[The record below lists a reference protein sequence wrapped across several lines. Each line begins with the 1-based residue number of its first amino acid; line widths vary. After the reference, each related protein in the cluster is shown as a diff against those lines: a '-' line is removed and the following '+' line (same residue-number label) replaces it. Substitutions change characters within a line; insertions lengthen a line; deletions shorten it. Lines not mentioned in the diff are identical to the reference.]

1 MESAATACEKLL
13 RKLPKETMA
22 LPILGAVRLCQN
34 WSSLMLFNYSYD
46 ANPALTSGLANGETG
61 KYLHRLSWLDNELI
75 GALPETW
82 NWLEGWNEKPG
93 NGAP

>member
-22 LPILGAVRLCQN
+22 LRILGAVRLCQN
-34 WSSLMLFNYSYD
+34 WSSLMLFNYIYD
-46 ANPALTSGLANGETG
+46 ANPKPTSGLAKRGNRVISAWAEPAQ
-61 KYLHRLSWLDNELI
+61 NELI

-82 NWLEGWNEKPG
+82 NWL
-93 NGAP
+93 